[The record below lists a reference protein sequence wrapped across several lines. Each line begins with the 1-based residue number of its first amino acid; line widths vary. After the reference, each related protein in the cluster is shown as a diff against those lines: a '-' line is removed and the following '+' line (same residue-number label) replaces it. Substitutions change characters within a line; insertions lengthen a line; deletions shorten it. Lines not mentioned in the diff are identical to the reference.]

1 MAKAFILSNAE
12 PANLIISSYHV
23 TCNIV
28 RDKSTATSFLMK
40 METVCTHIGLVDE
53 FDERRSFNLHRLSI
67 AIEKLQ
73 HEVKKVAFPQIGWW
87 LLGKLNS
94 GDLATEKEKV
104 KALRNRDTP
113 GKKEKEVVTA
123 GSFDH

>member
-1 MAKAFILSNAE
+1 M
-12 PANLIISSYHV
+12 
-23 TCNIV
+23 
-28 RDKSTATSFLMK
+28 
-40 METVCTHIGLVDE
+40 
-53 FDERRSFNLHRLSI
+53 SI